1 MIWTVF
7 DIMCCLAS
15 SYFYL
20 WLATFGEDQ
29 KGAKTNQ
36 CYPNMSKAEK
46 AQFDQDGAATYQIV
60 LAFEIIFLV
69 SIITKFLT
77 DYRPDG
83 ETEHVK
89 SLTKISSR
97 YLHGDFLSDFIP
109 LIPFTYIFKH
119 YLCQAKLFY
128 IIKTVRVLNG
138 FKLFNVGNMFGKIKE
153 LSQSRMERLIKNNQS
168 LAEDMDEDHNQ
179 IENLMIINYML
190 KTFRLI
196 IIIVN
201 IAFFI
206 GMFWLIYCEVTMNL
220 VKDWQA
226 A

>member
-1 MIWTVF
+1 M
-7 DIMCCLAS
+7 
-15 SYFYL
+15 
-20 WLATFGEDQ
+20 
-29 KGAKTNQ
+29 
-36 CYPNMSKAEK
+36 
-46 AQFDQDGAATYQIV
+46 V
-60 LAFEIIFLV
+60 LAFEIIFLI

-109 LIPFTYIFKH
+109 LLPLTFIFKNS
-119 YLCQAKLFY
+119 LCQAKLFY

-138 FKLFNVGNMFGKIKE
+138 FKLFNVNDMFVRIKKA
-153 LSQSRMERLIKNNQS
+153 SQSRMQRKIDSDERLKD
-168 LAEDMDEDHNQ
+168 DMDEDHNQ

-220 VKDWQA
+220 VKEWHESDISNAIINNRWELTGDYKTYCA
-226 A
+226 EYN